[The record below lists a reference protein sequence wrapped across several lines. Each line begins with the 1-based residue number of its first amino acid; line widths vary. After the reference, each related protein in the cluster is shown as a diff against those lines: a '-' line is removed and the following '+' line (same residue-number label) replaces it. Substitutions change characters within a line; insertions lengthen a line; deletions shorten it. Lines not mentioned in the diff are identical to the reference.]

1 MMLTSKFISNFL
13 LIINLILLSPG
24 IQGRGIFPTF
34 ALCNHSCV
42 GNARFTLEAGNSLR
56 VEARG
61 AIRAGEE
68 ITVQYYR

>member
-1 MMLTSKFISNFL
+1 ML
-13 LIINLILLSPG
+13 G

-42 GNARFTLEAGNSLR
+42 GNARFQLEAGNSIR
-56 VEARG
+56 VEARA
-61 AIRAGEE
+61 AIKAGEE